1 VYPSSI
7 LLIDAGRT
15 GQSPLG
21 ERADGNETAK
31 DGVWV
36 LVALGDGTH
45 ERLVT
50 VGGGLD
56 GVVVVPGQHTSLEL
70 PNHLGT
76 FADRP
81 HILGGYGAHAG
92 HSRLAGI
99 RVRLAAL
106 PVNCNALRLAMLNV
120 SGPNDGAHGCYF

>member
-1 VYPSSI
+1 VDPSSVR
-7 LLIDAGRT
+7 LVYARRP

-36 LVALGDGTH
+36 LVPLGDGTH

-76 FADRP
+76 FADRT

-99 RVRLAAL
+99 RVRLATL

-120 SGPNDGAHGCYF
+120 ARTNNGTHLCYL